1 MKSTKPLK
9 PKNIYS
15 RFSIIR
21 FLKEY
26 DYPEY
31 LIIGQ
36 NEFKKRVNLESV
48 TQEKKY

>member
-1 MKSTKPLK
+1 MITKEEYKEPE
-9 PKNIYS
+9 
-15 RFSIIR
+15 
-21 FLKEY
+21 KEY

-48 TQEKKY
+48 TQVKKY